1 MATEYRNFNNVRQS
15 IISSTTDADDCW
27 LLGGPLDGYTDI
39 LSAAAVQ
46 NPAAPS
52 SLSDTILFPCRVVS
66 ADGLQVFYG
75 MAYWKND
82 SGSYGRVYIDGSL
95 DLSAQTGPNY
105 GFISCVPLTFNAI
118 LTNSVQRDA
127 RIEFGANLTGEL
139 ALAFPGSVSRADFS
153 IAIGYNADSRKK
165 GAIALGNKTIAG
177 IPYAMVLSDGV
188 SWPAR
193 RANSLL
199 WSASCASAG
208 DSEATLVAGTADHPF
223 VPQET
228 GLYLLSLN
236 IVGRRVSPSPAVW
249 AAKMDVVID
258 YPQGGSVSIVGSP
271 TPTVI
276 ASSGGV
282 TCTASA
288 AVDGSNVRL
297 KVAGNAS
304 EESWRWGC
312 SVRGVEL
319 INEMFLGYAGE

>member
-1 MATEYRNFNNVRQS
+1 MATEYRNFNNVKQG
-15 IISSTTDADDCW
+15 IASSTIDGDGCW
-27 LLGGPLDGYTDI
+27 VLGGPLDGYTDV
-39 LSAAAVQ
+39 LSACAAQ

-52 SLSDTILFPCRVVS
+52 GPTDAIFFPCRVVS
-66 ADGLQVFYG
+66 ADGLQVFHG
-75 MAYWKND
+75 MAFWTNN
-82 SGSYGRVYIDGSL
+82 SGAYGRVYIDGTL

-105 GFISCVPLTFNAI
+105 GIISCVALTYNAI
-118 LTNSVQRDA
+118 VTNYLYRDG
-127 RIEFGANLTGEL
+127 RIIYGSNLSGEP
-139 ALAFPGSVSRADFS
+139 ALAFPGAVCRGDFG
-153 IAIGYNADSRKK
+153 IAIGYNADSRRK
-165 GAIALGNKTIAG
+165 GAIAFGRKTIAG
-177 IPYAMVLSDGV
+177 IPYAMVHSDGV

-193 RANSLL
+193 RGNSIV

-208 DSEATLVAGTADHPF
+208 GSEATLVAGPEDYAF

-236 IVGRRVSPSPAVW
+236 IVGRRVSPSAAVW

-258 YPQGGSVSIVGSP
+258 YPQGGSIAIVGTP

-282 TCTASA
+282 SCAASA
-288 AVDGSNVRL
+288 AVDGSSVRL

-304 EESWRWGC
+304 GESWRWGC

-319 INEMFLGYAGE
+319 INEAFLGYAGE